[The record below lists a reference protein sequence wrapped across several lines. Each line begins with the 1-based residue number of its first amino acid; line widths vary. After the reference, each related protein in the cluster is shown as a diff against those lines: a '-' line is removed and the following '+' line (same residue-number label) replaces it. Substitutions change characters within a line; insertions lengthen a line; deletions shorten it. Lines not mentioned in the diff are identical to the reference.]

1 VFLFGTNLKMYQTPA
16 QTAAFVLA
24 LRERLLQLPYRDELI
39 LWVAPPYTSIQA
51 AAKAARGAS
60 IWVGAQNMRIGPMKA
75 PSLVRFHLTCSKPA
89 APSL

>member
-1 VFLFGTNLKMYQTPA
+1 VFLFGTNLKMHQTPA

-39 LWVAPPYTSIQA
+39 LWVTLPYTSIQA

-60 IWVGAQNMRIGPMKA
+60 IWVGAQNMGNHSPE
-75 PSLVRFHLTCSKPA
+75 
-89 APSL
+89 

>member
-1 VFLFGTNLKMYQTPA
+1 MHQTPA

-51 AAKAARGAS
+51 AAEAAHGAP
-60 IWVGAQNMRIGPMKA
+60 IWVWR
-75 PSLVRFHLTCSKPA
+75 SKYA
-89 APSL
+89 LGR